1 MMERHFDQELGTL
14 RTTLTKMADLVD
26 DQLSRSYHALFNADL
41 DAAMW
46 VIERDRQ
53 VDDFDTRIEQD
64 CQRLFALG
72 QPVAVDLRLLIAV
85 LKINTQLERIGDIAV
100 NIAER
105 VDPLMN
111 HVGFLK
117 GTKVPEMAEIA
128 RIMVGDSIA
137 AFMSNDA
144 PLAQRVLLSDDVVD
158 SMNRAFFNACVDQMR
173 RRDDIVEAAA
183 HILILSR
190 HIERLADHAT
200 NIAEGVI
207 FLVDAKLVQ
216 HQSGWSETSF

>member
-158 SMNRAFFNACVDQMR
+158 SMNRAIFNACVDQMR